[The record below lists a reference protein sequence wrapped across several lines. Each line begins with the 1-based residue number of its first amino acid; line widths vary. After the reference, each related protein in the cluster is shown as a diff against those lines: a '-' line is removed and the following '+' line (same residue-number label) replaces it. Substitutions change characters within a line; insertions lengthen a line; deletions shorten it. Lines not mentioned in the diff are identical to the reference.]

1 MRYYIKF
8 FVAIAISLTS
18 AVYAAGPEPRKPQF
32 NGQEISGLLQRAAY
46 AAFMGDACSINHSI
60 PEQIRKIVKVVT
72 EDPTV
77 QQRLVTE
84 FNSQKSAYQNDA
96 STIGILKRCHLESGK
111 TRALV
116 SDRGRDI
123 EDKYQ
128 AYVSQVNIYAT
139 NYANWKTEVEA
150 ERLERERVLQAE
162 RDERERIARDRASKE
177 QADYQDRV
185 KSKAQSVAEEL
196 GRVIVNKAYQ
206 GGQNIGTQLISYD
219 YSQSD
224 STYRLKVEIRWNG
237 AFSGQSGY
245 GASGTITAKLDS
257 SSTWDHGKNYSWNQS
272 WQSPLLEEWIAKR
285 PFFELGK
292 ALAR

>member
-1 MRYYIKF
+1 MRYFIKLLA
-8 FVAIAISLTS
+8 AIALLFTS
-18 AVYAAGPEPRKPQF
+18 FVYSAGPEPRKPQF
-32 NGQEISGLLQRAAY
+32 NAQEISGLLQRAAY

-60 PEQIRKIVKVVT
+60 PDQIRKLVKVVA
-72 EDPTV
+72 EDPNV
-77 QQRLVTE
+77 QQRLVSE
-84 FNSQKSAYQNDA
+84 FNSQKTTYQNDA
-96 STIGILKRCHLESGK
+96 STVGVLKRCYVDSGK

-128 AYVSQVNIYAT
+128 VFVSQLSAYAS
-139 NYANWKTEVEA
+139 NYTKWENEVKA

-162 RDERERIARDRASKE
+162 RDERERLARERASKE
-177 QADYQDRV
+177 QAEYQDKV

-196 GRVIVNKAYQ
+196 GRVIVGKAYQ
-206 GGQNIGTQLISYD
+206 GGQSIGTQLISYD

-237 AFSGQSGY
+237 AISGKSGY

-257 SSTWDHGKNYSWNQS
+257 SSTWEYGKNYSWNQT
-272 WQSPLLEEWIAKR
+272 WQSPLLQEWIEMR
-285 PFFELGK
+285 PYFELGR

>member
-8 FVAIAISLTS
+8 LAAIAIAIQFTS
-18 AVYAAGPEPRKPQF
+18 AAYAAGPEPRKPQF

-60 PEQIRKIVKVVT
+60 PEQIRKLVKVVA
-72 EDPTV
+72 EDPNV
-77 QQRLVTE
+77 QQRLVSE
-84 FNSQKSAYQNDA
+84 FNSQKSSYQNDA

-128 AYVSQVNIYAT
+128 AYVSQISIHLT
-139 NYANWKTEVEA
+139 NYTKWENEVKA
-150 ERLERERVLQAE
+150 EREEKVLQESIRVA
-162 RDERERIARDRASKE
+162 KE
-177 QADYQDRV
+177 QSAQQDKIR
-185 KSKAQSVAEEL
+185 SQASSIAEQL
-196 GRVIVNKAYQ
+196 GRLVVKNAYQ
-206 GGQNIGTQLISYD
+206 GGQSVGTQLISYD

-237 AFSGQSGY
+237 AVSGDSGY
-245 GASGTITAKLDS
+245 GASGVITAKLDS
-257 SSTWDHGKNYSWNQS
+257 ADTWEYSKNYAWNPT
-272 WQSPLLEEWIAKR
+272 WQSSKLDEWISVR
-285 PFFELGK
+285 GLVGIGK
-292 ALAR
+292 ALVR